1 MKTPL
6 SPLYL
11 AFGVAGALFI
21 LATLLLQVFAIFG
34 RLAGFTLGGH
44 DAFAGYFLAAGSF
57 LTMAYALRRGDH
69 IRVSLLIGRF
79 RGAARVWIEVFCLA
93 VAAALS
99 GYFAFY
105 SCKLAWGSWSFGD
118 VSTEIDATPL
128 WIPQLSM
135 ALGVTALFLAFA
147 EEFVYVLRHRRLPAQ
162 SAHRPANIE

>member
-1 MKTPL
+1 MKSPL

-11 AFGVAGALFI
+11 AFGVAGALCI

-34 RLAGFTLGGH
+34 RMAGLTLGGH
-44 DAFAGYFLAAGSF
+44 DAYAGYFLAAGSF
-57 LTMAYALRRGDH
+57 LTLAYALRRGDH
-69 IRVSLLIGRF
+69 IRVTLLIGRLGG
-79 RGAARVWIEVFCLA
+79 RARVAVEVFCLA
-93 VAAALS
+93 VATFLS

-105 SCKLAWGSWSFGD
+105 ACRLAWGSWRFGD

-147 EEFVYVLRHRRLPAQ
+147 EELVYVLRRRRLPSPSGAEL
-162 SAHRPANIE
+162 ARTE

>member
-6 SPLYL
+6 SPLYQ
-11 AFGVAGALFI
+11 AFGVIGALFI

-34 RLAGFTLGGH
+34 RLAGVTLGGH
-44 DAFAGYFLAAGSF
+44 DAYAGYFLAAGSF
-57 LTMAYALRRGDH
+57 FTMAYALRRGDH

-79 RGAARVWIEVFCLA
+79 HGAARVAIEIFCLT
-93 VAAALS
+93 VATLLA

-135 ALGVTALFLAFA
+135 ALGVTALALAFA
-147 EEFVYVLRHRRLPAQ
+147 EELIVVVRHRRLAQ
-162 SAHRPANIE
+162 PQRTGPGNIE